1 MVSSVLCQPTKC
13 MSKLLFHFALLCI
26 MYNITFLSHFSD
38 DDDDGYPAEFF
49 AGNLETKI
57 YCINIEEY
65 VTLAIDEVDTNC
77 WSRWIPSDTS
87 QIVRTIPWKTTATS
101 LFQSVLASGKLLDKL
116 KEGIICP
123 IHKGGS
129 RADVKHYSL
138 SL

>member
-87 QIVRTIPWKTTATS
+87 QIVENHCNFSFSECSCKWKALRQT
-101 LFQSVLASGKLLDKL
+101 
-116 KEGIICP
+116 EGRNNMP
-123 IHKGGS
+123 YPQGRK
-129 RADVKHYSL
+129 
-138 SL
+138 